1 MRLRPLRFPPLAV
14 GLAALAAGTSAGA
27 QERLQLETFGDEALH
42 RLGLEAH
49 GDGTKPLVEGDVHG
63 GAESALFR
71 GTGPTPEWP
80 LAVTAGFGLGV
91 RHEAG
96 ELVQIRSEASIPL
109 PVAIGASA
117 GPMRIWDVDGAHRL
131 RAGAGLGGTLGDKL
145 ARWRGG
151 ADVEV
156 EGALFQ
162 GGKYG
167 TSFVR
172 QDIGPYPFFD
182 ARGRLTVMPRLAVD
196 TDTALVLPVSAELR
210 RVELERPDGV
220 YGFTSERVASGFGVK
235 SYGPKFSHG
244 WLELVGVGWEQASFT
259 GPSGAPRPKLGRVD
273 KLDLRFLH
281 LDGFVAFSPLAGAEM
296 DWTTELSGN
305 WLHDATSRAKL
316 SAVTGSLSAAI
327 RGFPNIRKNKARHE
341 LAGGIGVVR
350 DGVYLA
356 DGSALS
362 RRNRFEAYF
371 ESSFMD
377 RRAGA
382 SIQGAAEQLEDVGG
396 DHHPYRGAL
405 ALEWFLS
412 PMRPLEL
419 GVHHTSTEQC
429 VSSATAAGP
438 AWCHRFGLF
447 LRASGR
453 WAKPE
458 SKCCI
463 KPTPEDA
470 RGMIGA
476 AHRAAVESLVRP
488 LAAAY
493 D

>member
-1 MRLRPLRFPPLAV
+1 MPAMRLRPLRFPPLAV
-14 GLAALAAGTSAGA
+14 GLAALAAATSAGA
-27 QERLQLETFGDEALH
+27 EERLHLETFGDEALH

-49 GDGTKPLVEGDVHG
+49 GDGTKPLVEGDLHG
-63 GAESALFR
+63 GAEAALFR
-71 GTGPTPEWP
+71 GAGPAPQWP
-80 LAVTAGFGLGV
+80 FAVAAGFGVGV
-91 RHEAG
+91 RHSAG

-109 PVAIGASA
+109 PVAIGANA
-117 GPMRIWDVDGAHRL
+117 GPMRIWDVDGAHPL
-131 RAGAGLGGTLGDKL
+131 RAGVGIGGALGDRL
-145 ARWRGG
+145 ATRTGG

-182 ARGRLTVMPRLAVD
+182 ARSRLTVMPRLAVD
-196 TDTALVLPVSAELR
+196 TDIALVLPVSAELR

-220 YGFTSERVASGFGVK
+220 YGFTSERVSSGFGVK
-235 SYGPKFSHG
+235 GYGPKVSHG

-281 LDGFVAFSPLAGAEM
+281 LDGLVFFSPAAGAEM
-296 DWTTELSGN
+296 DWTMELSGN
-305 WLHDATSRAKL
+305 WLHDLTSKAKL

-327 RGFPNIRKNKARHE
+327 RGYPGHRKNKAAHE
-341 LAGGIGVVR
+341 LAFGVGVVR

-362 RRNRFEAYF
+362 RRNRFEAFF
-371 ESSFMD
+371 ESSLMG

-382 SIQGAAEQLEDVGG
+382 SVHGAAEQLEDVGG
-396 DHHPYRGAL
+396 DHHPFRGAL

-412 PMRPLEL
+412 PIRPLEL
-419 GVHHTSTEQC
+419 GVDHTSTEQC
-429 VSSATAAGP
+429 VSPATAAGR

-458 SKCCI
+458 I
-463 KPTPEDA
+463 P
-470 RGMIGA
+470 RG
-476 AHRAAVESLVRP
+476 
-488 LAAAY
+488 